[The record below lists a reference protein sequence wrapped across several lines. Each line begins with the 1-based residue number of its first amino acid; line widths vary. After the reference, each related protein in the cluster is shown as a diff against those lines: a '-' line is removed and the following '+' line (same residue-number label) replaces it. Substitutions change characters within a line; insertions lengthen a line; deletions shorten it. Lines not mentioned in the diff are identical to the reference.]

1 MELQYSTETPRY
13 VNFLT
18 ELEVSL
24 RRRVSIAILL
34 AFLPALLLLQGG
46 CSRSGESE
54 EAEEALTFD
63 ISNPVI
69 QERLGAD
76 DGYAFA
82 LFYGGDIHGSLE
94 TCG

>member
-1 MELQYSTETPRY
+1 

-24 RRRVSIAILL
+24 RRLVSTLIVL
-34 AFLPALLLLQGG
+34 AFLPLLLLLHGG
-46 CSRSGESE
+46 CSRVEEGEE
-54 EAEEALTFD
+54 PDEPLTFD

-69 QERLGAD
+69 QERLGTD

-82 LFYGGDIHGSLE
+82 VFYGGDIHGSLE

>member
-1 MELQYSTETPRY
+1 

-18 ELEVSL
+18 EQEVSL
-24 RRRVSIAILL
+24 RRRVSIAIVL
-34 AFLPALLLLQGG
+34 AFLPLLLLLHGG
-46 CSRSGESE
+46 CSRSGEGE
-54 EAEEALTFD
+54 EPDEVLTFD
-63 ISNPVI
+63 LSNPVI

-82 LFYGGDIHGSLE
+82 LFYGGDIRGSLE